1 MKYKALHPND
11 LLVRCLALQREGY
24 WVAMCVDLDLSVQAS
39 NAVQARKMLKEQ
51 IASYVADAVGV
62 DAEHAAELLHRKAP
76 LRYIA
81 LYYFIKLINNAT
93 KKRQSYEAAMPLVP
107 AGA

>member
-62 DAEHAAELLHRKAP
+62 DGEHAAELLHRKAP

-81 LYYFIKLINNAT
+81 LYYFIKLINAT
-93 KKRQSYEAAMPLVP
+93 KKLQSYEAAMPLVP